1 MPRNPNKIKTSLFK
15 AVQKQALLW
24 SDGDLIIWGH
34 QECTALHWLN
44 PCHPAQLCK
53 NWTFRLGK
61 QGSAPHTALPLV
73 FTLPSSTFY
82 EIPFVRR
89 TSSQA
94 CVCMQRFR
102 VCLQPC
108 KQPQH
113 TGIAVSCTKH
123 PHQWPVCPGSVFH
136 IVAAS
141 GSHRKTKETWSKLF
155 FILKMLELLCC
166 LNCSHEQPLSESL
179 HSFIY
184 VLRQWH
190 PVSSGTTGTPTL

>member
-34 QECTALHWLN
+34 QECRALHWHS

-73 FTLPSSTFY
+73 FALPSSSFC

-89 TSSQA
+89 MSSQA
-94 CVCMQRFR
+94 CVSAALQTATAHWDCHFLHQTPSPAASVPWLSFSHHSSKWIPLSATERQKRHSQNFFHFEN
-102 VCLQPC
+102 VGASLLFKLQPW
-108 KQPQH
+108 
-113 TGIAVSCTKH
+113 TA
-123 PHQWPVCPGSVFH
+123 
-136 IVAAS
+136 
-141 GSHRKTKETWSKLF
+141 
-155 FILKMLELLCC
+155 LL
-166 LNCSHEQPLSESL
+166 Q
-179 HSFIY
+179 
-184 VLRQWH
+184 V
-190 PVSSGTTGTPTL
+190 TA